1 MVVASKIISETK
13 FTVSKLF
20 CNAKLSFLAITY
32 IVTSRVFCQ
41 LLEVRVQQQN
51 AAKTK
56 LQSQMEDLPSR
67 APILAHAGE
76 K

>member
-1 MVVASKIISETK
+1 MINVVLTKMAIIQQ
-13 FTVSKLF
+13 V
-20 CNAKLSFLAITY
+20 
-32 IVTSRVFCQ
+32 V
-41 LLEVRVQQQN
+41 LLCIAEVRVQQQN

-56 LQSQMEDLPSR
+56 LESQMEDLPSR